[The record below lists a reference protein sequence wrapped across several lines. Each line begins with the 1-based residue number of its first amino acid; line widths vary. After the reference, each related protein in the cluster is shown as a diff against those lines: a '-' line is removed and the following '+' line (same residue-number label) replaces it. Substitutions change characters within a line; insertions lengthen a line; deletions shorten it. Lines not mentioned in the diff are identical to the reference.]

1 MTIFGYVRVSTVDQD
16 NGPEAQRM
24 AIKGRVQVD
33 SWHEDRASGKS
44 LDRPEIASILTKVK
58 PGDTIVVA
66 KLDRLSRSVVD
77 AGTIMARA
85 IKEGWNI
92 IALDLGVDLSTP
104 AGKMVASVVMA
115 MAEFE
120 REVGQADWQ
129 ASQVPARR
137 VRAHPRATREGTVAT
152 SDRRGVQHGPP
163 NGRPHRQ
170 TSYSLSNF
178 AQVCLHA
185 LHWCRTPTALIL
197 SSRLSL
203 RWKRLTGTILLRDIP
218 RPR

>member
-120 REVGQADWQ
+120 REVIGQRIKEAM
-129 ASQVPARR
+129 AVVKLRGTKSGKPIGKPRKYPPVVCERI
-137 VRAHPRATREGTVAT
+137 RALHAKGQSLRQIGAEYNMAHQTVDRIVKRAT
-152 SDRRGVQHGPP
+152 H
-163 NGRPHRQ
+163 
-170 TSYSLSNF
+170 
-178 AQVCLHA
+178 
-185 LHWCRTPTALIL
+185 
-197 SSRLSL
+197 
-203 RWKRLTGTILLRDIP
+203 
-218 RPR
+218 